1 MKISSRLTA
10 ALALSMMLALG
21 SCAQTK
27 IKGIWKDPT
36 YRGGRVQKIMVLAVA
51 DNPNGRRI
59 FENQFVAEFGRR
71 GVEAIPSHRLLP
83 GEEKLEKDAILA
95 AVEEAGIDA
104 VVVTRM
110 VGMDIKFTQGTGG
123 VYAVPSPYYSSF
135 YGYYSYSYVYVQ
147 APPQYGAKETAS
159 LETNIYTVSG
169 EKLVWTVLSKTFKKH
184 SISDAIISITGTLID
199 QMIKDGL
206 V

>member
-10 ALALSMMLALG
+10 ALTLSMLLALG

-36 YRGGRVQKIMVLAVA
+36 YRGGRVQKIMVLAVV

-71 GVEAIPSHRLLP
+71 GVDAIPSHRLLP
-83 GEEKLEKDAILA
+83 DEGKLEKDTIRA

-110 VGMDIKFTQGTGG
+110 VGMDIKITQGPGG

-147 APPQYGAKETAS
+147 APPQYDVKEIAS
-159 LETNIYTVSG
+159 LETNLYNVSD
-169 EKLVWTVLSKTFKKH
+169 EKLLWTVLSKTFKKH

>member
-10 ALALSMMLALG
+10 ALALTMMLALG
-21 SCAQTK
+21 SCAQTQ
-27 IKGIWKDPT
+27 IKGIWTDPT
-36 YRGGRVQKIMVLAVA
+36 YQGGRLQKIMVLAVA

-83 GEEKLEKDAILA
+83 DEGKHEKDTIRA
-95 AVEEAGIDA
+95 AVEEAGVDA

-110 VGMDIKFTQGTGG
+110 VGMDIKFTQGSGG
-123 VYAVPSPYYSSF
+123 VYAMPYSHYGSF
-135 YGYYSYSYVYVQ
+135 YGYYSYSYAYVQ
-147 APPQYGAKETAS
+147 APPQYNAKETAS
-159 LETNIYTVSG
+159 LETNIYTVSD

-199 QMIKDGL
+199 RMIKDGL